1 MKTIALGTSG
11 LVPPVIGVGCMSFG
25 SSAWRP
31 WVLDEP
37 ESLRLLAR
45 AADTGLTFFDTA
57 NVYSAGISEQILGK
71 FLKSSGLRARSI
83 VATKAF
89 YPNGLPPNLLGL
101 GRENIFASL
110 DASLLRLGLD
120 SVDLFQVHRWDDHT
134 PIEETMQALADVVK
148 AGKARFV
155 GASNMRTWQLAKAQL
170 AAQAI
175 SFRGF
180 ATMQNHYNLLYREDE
195 RDLIPFCRDQG
206 IGLMCWSPLARG
218 RLGRA
223 GLDEASTRAGND
235 EVANTLYGPAD
246 DPILTCV
253 ADVARRHGVPPAQIS
268 LAWIIHQGV
277 IPLVGVTKSRH
288 IADAAAAAALTL
300 SAADLDQLERAYTA
314 RPLAELPWSSSTIK
328 DPRSGAAAPSTDPRS
343 AT

>member
-1 MKTIALGTSG
+1 MKTIALGSTG
-11 LVPPVIGVGCMSFG
+11 LNVSAIGLGCMSFG
-25 SSAWRP
+25 SSRWRP
-31 WVLDEP
+31 WVLDEA
-37 ESLRLLAR
+37 ESLAFLGQAWDAGVRL
-45 AADTGLTFFDTA
+45 FDTA

-71 FLKSSGLRARSI
+71 FLGIDGRRSQCV
-83 VATKAF
+83 VATKCF
-89 YPNGLPPNLLGL
+89 YPNGLPPDLTGL
-101 GRENIFASL
+101 TRENIVASL
-110 DASLLRLGLD
+110 DASLQRLQLD
-120 SVDLFQVHRWDDHT
+120 HVDIFQVHRWDDLT
-134 PIEETMQALADVVK
+134 PIEESMQALADAVK

-155 GASNMRTWQLAKAQL
+155 GASNMRTWHLAKAQL

-223 GLDEASTRAGND
+223 GLEEASTRAGND

-314 RPLAELPWSSSTIK
+314 RPLAELPWSSTTIK
-328 DPRSGAAAPSTDPRS
+328 DPRSGAAMPSTDPRS
-343 AT
+343 KP